1 MNFVVT
7 LGQINQN
14 FMSAFD
20 DKLDFL
26 LGEANKLGLNVN
38 LDLFSKVAKG
48 LGPSLYSDDA
58 SLVSSSDPDEL
69 NRVKTSFLM
78 GKLGISDDKAMNA
91 ALEEVIAQFGSSNRY
106 KYRAIFYYLL
116 VEKFGKAAVYSN

>member
-1 MNFVVT
+1 
-7 LGQINQN
+7 
-14 FMSAFD
+14 MSAFD

-26 LGEANKLGLNVN
+26 LGEATKLGLNVN

-69 NRVKTSFLM
+69 MRVKTSFLM
-78 GKLGISDDKAMNA
+78 GKLGISDDKAMDD
-91 ALEEVIAQFGSSNRY
+91 ALEEVIAQFGSSNRS

-116 VEKFGKAAVYSN
+116 VEKFGKASIYSN

>member
-78 GKLGISDDKAMNA
+78 GKLGISDDKAMDD
-91 ALEEVIAQFGSSNRY
+91 ALEEVIAQFGSSNRF

-116 VEKFGKAAVYSN
+116 VEKFGKASIYGD